1 MKRNRVVTGMLVTVM
16 VLAVLAA
23 DYYFLQGIPSAVL
36 LAAVAFA
43 ASYELCVV
51 LGAAGMPTFP
61 LTVAFSS
68 FIVALTPA
76 LAKMLLPGVS
86 TFAPQ
91 AGLIFLFVILSFA
104 LALRQEDP
112 SAGAKAVVSGTF
124 VLVYVGF
131 ALSFL
136 VRLRGLE
143 EIGWALLIFA
153 LACAKGGDMGAYF
166 VGRALGRH
174 PLSPRLS
181 PKKTVEGAV
190 GAVLASL
197 LCAFVVAP
205 FTSGKVGLGTLLC
218 WAAVLSVAAQFGD
231 LAESLLKR
239 AAALKDSSAFFGHM
253 GGTLDVVDSLLLCA
267 PTAYILAVI
276 WGFSAG

>member
-1 MKRNRVVTGMLVTVM
+1 MRRNRVVTGILATAVVA
-16 VLAVLAA
+16 AVLAA
-23 DYYFLQGIPSAVL
+23 DYYFLEGIPSATL
-36 LAAVAFA
+36 LAVVAFA
-43 ASYELCVV
+43 ASYELCMV
-51 LGAAGMPTFP
+51 LGAAGIPTFA
-61 LTVAFSS
+61 LTTAFSS
-68 FIVALTPA
+68 FVVALTPA
-76 LAKMLLPGVS
+76 LAKIFLPEVS

-91 AGLIFLFVILSFA
+91 AGLIFLFVILNFAFA
-104 LALRQEDP
+104 LRHGDP
-112 SAGAKAVVSGTF
+112 SAGTKAVVGGTF

-136 VRLRGLE
+136 VRLRSLDE
-143 EIGWALLIFA
+143 VGWAFLIFA
-153 LACAKGGDMGAYF
+153 LACAKVGDTGAYF

-174 PLSPRLS
+174 LLAPRLS
-181 PKKTVEGAV
+181 PKKTVEGAA
-190 GAVLASL
+190 GALLASL
-197 LCAFVVAP
+197 LCAFMVAP
-205 FTSGKVGLGTLLC
+205 FTSGKVPLTTLLC

-253 GGTLDVVDSLLLCA
+253 GGALDVVDSLLLCA